1 MFDFSADTLPK
12 FFFFSNYRSNQ
23 QNTALLLHRY
33 RSKGLFRKVKQYMEV
48 DSLRPLNSLE
58 TETIVVIKA
67 RLHSKFVFVVTSH
80 IFLMFAN

>member
-1 MFDFSADTLPK
+1 
-12 FFFFSNYRSNQ
+12 
-23 QNTALLLHRY
+23 
-33 RSKGLFRKVKQYMEV
+33 MEV

-80 IFLMFAN
+80 KFPMFAN